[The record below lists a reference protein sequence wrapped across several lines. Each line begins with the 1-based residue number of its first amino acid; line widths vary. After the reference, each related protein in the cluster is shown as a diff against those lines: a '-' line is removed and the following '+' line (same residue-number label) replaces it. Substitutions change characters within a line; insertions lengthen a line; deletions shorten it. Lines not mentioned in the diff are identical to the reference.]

1 MNVRLPTMLESY
13 AGGTRDVQADG
24 STVAELLRDLDTRYP
39 GIRFRMINEQDQLR
53 PHMKIFVNRESINL
67 LDTAVT
73 PDDEIVILQSLS
85 GG

>member
-13 AGGTRDVQADG
+13 AGGIRDVQANG
-24 STVAELLRDLDTRYP
+24 TTVAELLHDLDLRFP

-53 PHMKIFVNRESINL
+53 PHMKIFVNGNSINL
-67 LDTAVT
+67 LETEVVA
-73 PDDEIVILQSLS
+73 DDEIVILQSLS

>member
-1 MNVRLPTMLESY
+1 MLGSY

-24 STVAELLRDLDTRYP
+24 DTVAELLRDLDVRYP

-53 PHMKIFVNRESINL
+53 PHMKIFTNRESINR
-67 LDTAVT
+67 LDTTVAA
-73 PDDEIVILQSLS
+73 DDEVVILQSLS

>member
-1 MNVRLPTMLESY
+1 MLESY

-24 STVAELLRDLDTRYP
+24 STVAELLRDLDARYP

>member
-13 AGGTRDVQADG
+13 AGSTRDVQADG
-24 STVAELLRDLDTRYP
+24 STVAELLRDLDNRYP

>member
-24 STVAELLRDLDTRYP
+24 STVAELLRDLDARYP

>member
-1 MNVRLPTMLESY
+1 MLESY

>member
-1 MNVRLPTMLESY
+1 VNVRLPTMLESY

-24 STVAELLRDLDTRYP
+24 DTVDELLRDLDVRYP

-53 PHMKIFVNRESINL
+53 PHMKIFINRESINR
-67 LDTAVT
+67 LDTPVT
-73 PDDEIVILQSLS
+73 ANDEVVILQSLS